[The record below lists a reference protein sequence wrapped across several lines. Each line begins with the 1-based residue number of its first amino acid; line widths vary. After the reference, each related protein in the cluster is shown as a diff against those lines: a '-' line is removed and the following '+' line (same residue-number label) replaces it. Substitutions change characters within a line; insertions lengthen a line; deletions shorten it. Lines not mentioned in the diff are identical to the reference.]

1 MKGLKTTLSETK
13 PSPILSLGNG
23 NWYYYY
29 NIQEVDCITFNTQ
42 TNKEESTVGY
52 NFTVLKLSEK
62 PTYKKC
68 VEKLIRLYISES
80 EEFDLLNSACSD
92 LLAGLTESDNI
103 TKYKEY
109 LATINEIKTNVA
121 KDLKKDE

>member
-1 MKGLKTTLSETK
+1 MKELKRILSNTK
-13 PSPILSLGNG
+13 PNIIENLGNG

-29 NIQEVDCITFNTQ
+29 DIQPVKREVYDQNTK
-42 TNKEESTVGY
+42 KEESVLWY
-52 NFTVLKLSEK
+52 NFFLLKISEK

-68 VEKLIRLYISES
+68 VEKLIRHYISES

-92 LLAGLTESDNI
+92 LLAGLTESNNI
-103 TKYKEY
+103 TKYKES

-121 KDLKKDE
+121 KDLEKDE

>member
-1 MKGLKTTLSETK
+1 MRVLKKILQETK
-13 PSPILSLGNG
+13 PPTILNLGSG

-29 NIQEVDCITFNTQ
+29 NIQEVDCITYNIQ
-42 TNKEESTVGY
+42 TNKEESTIGY
-52 NFTVLKLSEK
+52 DFTVLKLSEK

-92 LLAGLTESDNI
+92 LLAGKTESDNI

-109 LATINEIKTNVA
+109 LTTINEIKTNVA
-121 KDLKKDE
+121 KDLKKEE